1 VTRDVGRVKLIRPTE
16 LAVCSIVAL
25 TLGFAFD
32 RLEAFESLVDF
43 FQSHEDWQLDEV
55 FFVLFFL
62 GIGALI
68 LAIRRSVELAH
79 AIAER
84 EAAEARA
91 NALARHDP
99 LTGLANRRVLQAELP
114 SLVAQSHSRDRCA
127 VFAIDLDH
135 FKPINDAFGHEA
147 GDAVLVEVAARL
159 NQIVSDD
166 GIVAR
171 VGGDE
176 FVLAMPHECDAD
188 ALGRTA
194 RRIIRTLS
202 APYHRGGRRFEIG
215 ASIGISRAPDDATVA
230 EELLR
235 AADVAMYDA
244 KRAGR
249 STYRFFRAEMDARLR
264 ARAKLE
270 ADLREAVA
278 EGAIIPY
285 FQPVMSLTDQRLLGF
300 EALARW
306 DHPERGMIGPDD
318 FIPIAEENRLIDTL
332 FQRILHQSC
341 LAARDWP
348 ADVSL
353 SVNLS
358 PIQLKSPWL
367 PGRIL
372 ATLQET
378 GLAPGRLIVE
388 VTENAIIDD
397 IDQVAEVFASLQ
409 NVGIRVA
416 LDDFGRGYSSLSHLR
431 QLKFNHLKIDSSFVR
446 SMECVESRE
455 IITAVTGLGKALR
468 MPVTAEGVETP
479 ETAEALMALGC
490 EQAQGYLFGHPAS
503 AIDTARLCHDR
514 AALPHPADRP
524 ALRKAS

>member
-1 VTRDVGRVKLIRPTE
+1 MKRDAGRVKLIRPVE
-16 LAVCSIVAL
+16 LVTCVVVAL
-25 TLGFAFD
+25 ALGIVFD
-32 RLEAFESLVDF
+32 RFDAFEHFATFLEA
-43 FQSHEDWQLDEV
+43 HEEWQLDE
-55 FFVLFFL
+55 LFFIIFFF

-68 LAIRRSVELAH
+68 LAIRRTVELAH

-99 LTGLANRRVLQAELP
+99 LTGLANRRLLQAELP
-114 SLVAQSHSRDRCA
+114 ALVATSHTRDRCA

-159 NQIVSDD
+159 NQIVSGD

-176 FVLAMPHECDAD
+176 FVVAMLHDLDAE

-202 APYHRGGRRFEIG
+202 APYHRDGRKFEIG
-215 ASIGISRAPDDATVA
+215 GSVGIARAPDDATVA
-230 EELLR
+230 DELLR

-244 KRAGR
+244 KHAGR

-270 ADLREAVA
+270 SDLREAVA
-278 EGAIIPY
+278 EGAIVPY

-306 DHPERGMIGPDD
+306 NHPERGMIGPDD
-318 FIPIAEENRLIDTL
+318 FIPIAEENGLIDTL

-348 ADVSL
+348 TDVSL

-358 PIQLKSPWL
+358 PIQLKSPWIA
-367 PGRIL
+367 GRIL

-378 GLAPGRLIVE
+378 GFSPRRLIVE

-468 MPVTAEGVETP
+468 MPVTAEGVETA

-503 AIDTARLCHDR
+503 AIDTAQLVHDR
-514 AALPHPADRP
+514 DIASSPADRP
-524 ALRKAS
+524 ALRKAG